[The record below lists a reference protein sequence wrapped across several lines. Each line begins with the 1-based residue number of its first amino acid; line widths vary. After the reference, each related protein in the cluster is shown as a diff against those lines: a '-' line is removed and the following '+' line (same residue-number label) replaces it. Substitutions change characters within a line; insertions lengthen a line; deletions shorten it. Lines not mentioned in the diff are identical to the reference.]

1 MVFIMFL
8 GPTGFFSFGGRRGP
22 VVNHLDASTWNT
34 NPQQSNWVQVGMVLL
49 SLALSTSGIPLEAM
63 LPLSMLVYMF
73 YTMVQQRSNEQWI
86 HVAGQVV
93 VAIAVFLC
101 LYYISQAT
109 TAPAAQDKARLQGS
123 VGFSFL
129 SISYPILF
137 GLLLGLQAF
146 PDQFYRAWFYTHR
159 SISGVLPQRLRVF
172 WNHVFGA
179 FSSEIPTGS
188 VPTAK

>member
-34 NPQQSNWVQVGMVLL
+34 NPQNNNWVQLAMILL
-49 SLALSTSGIPLEAM
+49 SLAVSSSGIPIEAI
-63 LPLSMLVYMF
+63 LPLSGLVYMF
-73 YTMVQQRSNEQWI
+73 YSMVQQRSHEQWMN
-86 HVAGQVV
+86 VAGQMA
-93 VAIAVFLC
+93 VAVAVFFC
-101 LYYISQAT
+101 VYYIGLSNNVPT
-109 TAPAAQDKARLQGS
+109 PRENVRVPEGG
-123 VGFSFL
+123 GFSFV
-129 SISYPILF
+129 SVSYPILF

-146 PDQFYRAWFYTHR
+146 PDRFYRAWFYTHR
-159 SISGVLPQRLRVF
+159 SIANYLPQRLRVF